1 MGKLTAEIFWKPIT
15 EYTLTEKFLGIK
27 GREGSSMKMVYFVI
41 AVLFL
46 TCCKAKENDASIGD
60 DVSMWLNRH
69 YPTITGNN
77 VWEGI
82 PLFEI
87 KEEYRDAY
95 IEKLNDEKYVVL
107 SSDDFYLLT
116 GQILE
121 KKYGLAVRGIV
132 HHPGGELRASKN
144 YKNDLSITSYM
155 SKLSATE
162 ICVNKKAVVIVEV
175 DEMPE
180 EIFNNLPTANMVF
193 QPPKLKQRGD
203 ANDEVKYTGPVII
216 KGGTCTDPAPGLQ
229 GKAAQE

>member
-1 MGKLTAEIFWKPIT
+1 
-15 EYTLTEKFLGIK
+15 
-27 GREGSSMKMVYFVI
+27 MKMVYFVI

-60 DVSMWLNRH
+60 DVSMWLNRMR
-69 YPTITGNN
+69 PDITNN
-77 VWEGI
+77 VWPSI
-82 PLFEI
+82 PFFEI
-87 KEEYRDAY
+87 KEKYKDAY

-107 SSDDFYLLT
+107 SGDDFYLLT

-132 HHPGGELRASKN
+132 HHPGGELRAFKN
-144 YKNDLSITSYM
+144 YKNDLAITSYM
-155 SKLSATE
+155 SKLRATE

-193 QPPKLKQRGD
+193 QPPKLKRRGD
-203 ANDEVKYTGPVII
+203 ANNEVKYTGPVII
-216 KGGTCTDPAPGLQ
+216 EEGTCTDPAPGLQ